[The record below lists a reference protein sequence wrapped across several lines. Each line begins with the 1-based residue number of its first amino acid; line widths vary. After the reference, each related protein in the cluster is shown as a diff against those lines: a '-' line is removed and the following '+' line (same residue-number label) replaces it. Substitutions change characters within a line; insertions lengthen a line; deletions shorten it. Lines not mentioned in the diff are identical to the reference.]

1 MMAFEPYLSGT
12 LFFAVI
18 AVLFVLWIYQ
28 LVVIWKS
35 TYKRKWVKSLLQSTL
50 FITVLLFLL
59 QPTWENRQPGI
70 SYLVVPE
77 GFDQQESK
85 KVQDSLTIDLAGTVG
100 ELPKEQLNE
109 IFILGQDYEKAALL
123 QLPKT
128 SLTWIPYYSENQLTT
143 ISWDG
148 IISHG
153 QYQHIR
159 GSVFLSQSETVQL
172 FSFGELLQ
180 EVAVSRE
187 NAHFEFQ
194 FPALILGQNELELK
208 INGELSAVI
217 RFFVHPSK
225 PVTYRLLFG
234 YPNPEGRILTEYLI
248 QRGDEADISSQIS
261 KVGRITSGALPSEQ
275 SPDVFILDPSQLKN
289 REIMDAVVRG
299 NASLLVLNL
308 DDVQQD
314 VASIN
319 TQFKTDLKL
328 TKVGDEPRQ
337 TEKGA
342 FAAPYVFEPELNTAL
357 LDSASVSL
365 TFVQGNKI
373 AVSLLRAT
381 YPFALEGDS
390 VRYAQIWEN
399 ILAAIN
405 PPAEDKIEVQAPVF
419 SGLFS
424 DVFVRSQKRESAYL
438 KVADDSLTLQ
448 QNPVN
453 PFKAKGTLFR
463 KSVGWQNLADSLQL
477 YAYGEGEIDGLHD
490 IAQLKAILRD
500 KSDEDWDQDRVDHR
514 RPSELSWLL
523 LLLVAFTLVWI
534 EPRIPYH

>member
-35 TYKRKWVKSLLQSTL
+35 TFKRKWVKSLLQSTL
-50 FITVLLFLL
+50 FCTVVLFLL

-70 SYLVVPE
+70 SYLVDPE
-77 GFDQQESK
+77 GFDRQESK
-85 KVQDSLTIDLAGTVG
+85 RVQDSLSIDLAGTVG
-100 ELPKEQLNE
+100 ELPKKQLSE
-109 IFILGQDYEKAALL
+109 IFILGQDYKKSALL

-128 SLTWIPYYSENQLTT
+128 SLTWIPYFSENQLTA

-153 QYQHIR
+153 QHQHIR
-159 GSVFLSQSETVQL
+159 GSVFLSQSAKAQL
-172 FSFGELLQ
+172 YRLGELIQ
-180 EVAVSRE
+180 EVEVGKEKAY
-187 NAHFEFQ
+187 FEFQ

-208 INGELSAVI
+208 INGEESAAI
-217 RFFVHPSK
+217 RFFVNPSE

-248 QRGDEADISSQIS
+248 RRGDKASISSQIS
-261 KVGRITSGALPSEQ
+261 KVGKITSGAFQSEQ

-289 REIMDAVVRG
+289 REIMDAVAG
-299 NASLLVLNL
+299 GTASLLVLNL
-308 DDVQQD
+308 DYVQRD
-314 VASIN
+314 IASIN

-328 TKVGDEPRQ
+328 KKVGDEPRE
-337 TEKGA
+337 TENGA
-342 FAAPYVFEPELNTAL
+342 FAVPYVFEAERNIAL

-373 AVSLLRAT
+373 AVSLLGAT

-399 ILAAIN
+399 ILAAVN

-419 SGLFS
+419 AGLFS
-424 DVFVRSQKRESAYL
+424 DVHVRSQKQAIAYL
-438 KVADDSLTLQ
+438 QVDDDSITLQ
-448 QNPVN
+448 RNPVN
-453 PFKAKGTLFR
+453 LFKAKGSLVL
-463 KSVGWQNLADSLQL
+463 KSAGWKNLGDSLQL
-477 YAYGEGEIDGLHD
+477 YAYGEGDIEGLRD

-500 KSDEDWDQDRVDHR
+500 RSDDDGAEERIDRR
-514 RPSELSWLL
+514 RLSEVAWLL
-523 LLLVAFTLVWI
+523 LLLAAFTLVWI
-534 EPRIPYH
+534 EPRIPYY